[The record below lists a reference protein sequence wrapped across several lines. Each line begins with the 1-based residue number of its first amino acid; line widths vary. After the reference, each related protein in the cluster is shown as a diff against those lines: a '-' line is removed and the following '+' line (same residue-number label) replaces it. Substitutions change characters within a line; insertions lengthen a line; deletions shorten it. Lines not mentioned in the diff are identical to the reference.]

1 MEEKKER
8 QWPPVRRQK
17 KVPKWQ
23 RLLRKYWPPI
33 RLGLL
38 ILAAVLVIW
47 LCIAGIGKLF
57 GGIGKEK
64 VPEVTEPTEYVPTE
78 EEIQQMAEELLQE
91 AEFVA
96 AGYDYTK
103 ASEMLQ
109 DFKYYDQAPALAEAV
124 SRYTELDSKLVSYPN
139 MKEVTHVFFHSLIVD
154 TDRAFD
160 DDFTNGGYNQYMTTI
175 QEFLDMIFS
184 GRYDELRSGQLR
196 LARIRVPGKEV
207 SLAQVIGVSD
217 RSVYEN
223 LGLHIG
229 VHAGEDHVGQSIGIM
244 HFTPWESTVVAAD
257 VALKSGNVEIGFLDR
272 FCGSLIVLGSR
283 TDVQSAVEGVLDFF
297 ENVLHF
303 PVCPLTV
310 N

>member
-1 MEEKKER
+1 MS
-8 QWPPVRRQK
+8 
-17 KVPKWQ
+17 
-23 RLLRKYWPPI
+23 
-33 RLGLL
+33 
-38 ILAAVLVIW
+38 
-47 LCIAGIGKLF
+47 
-57 GGIGKEK
+57 
-64 VPEVTEPTEYVPTE
+64 
-78 EEIQQMAEELLQE
+78 EIKRI
-91 AEFVA
+91 
-96 AGYDYTK
+96 T
-103 ASEMLQ
+103 
-109 DFKYYDQAPALAEAV
+109 
-124 SRYTELDSKLVSYPN
+124 R
-139 MKEVTHVFFHSLIVD
+139 
-154 TDRAFD
+154 
-160 DDFTNGGYNQYMTTI
+160 